1 MEVLP
6 SEVAMARSF
15 STEDVKSLILQYK
28 QLQVDLHGILE
39 STQRES
45 KSAVE
50 KAATKVIDSKVL
62 SGSISDDLRRGQSKA
77 PKTFDTQALMSALYR
92 CIHSAPIVDLCL
104 ALSNEHGRQVQ
115 AALQALQQISSPFRR
130 FFAGSKGKASAEAAY
145 DYLSSLASGIWGNTI
160 RQSVE
165 AIRQINSVSPTSAFM
180 DYENNPDTY
189 YQALIECAPNTVR
202 TDRPLSQMIPII
214 SRHEALLGQYRDASS
229 RLSQKLTDDQNA
241 VRQSAEKSLAAGVIE
256 QLRGFEVESLSQRRS
271 AIRVKALRDA
281 GYNTIEDVYCATV
294 SNLASVYGI
303 SEDAAKVIKSEA
315 RKMAEEVQK
324 TVRLKISSD
333 QKTQEITALLTALY
347 AYMRDKTAIDFFES
361 IESSSKT
368 VITGINAFRRLSN
381 NLSWLFLSDSG
392 RTEYC
397 VIYQRLSSL
406 IDSDY
411 PKAIA
416 AIQTRSNSQDRYNA
430 SEVWGHFSNH
440 SIDYF
445 NALERLVPG
454 ILGNGDTLY
463 GLPEDLAREIQD
475 QTFFPQGLKV
485 TLRRYQ
491 EWGVKY
497 ILHQERVLLGD
508 EMGLGKTVQAL
519 GTMVS
524 LRNTGATHFL
534 VVCPA
539 SVLPNWCKEID
550 RKSEFRSTKVHG
562 PNRQNAIDEWIK
574 TGGVAVTTYE
584 TTSLIDIP
592 KNYRFDLLVVDEAH
606 YIKNIDARRS
616 KSVRELSE
624 KAKRILFMTGTALEN
639 RVDEM
644 ISLIDVLRPN
654 LANRIRSIA
663 FMSSAPQFREQ
674 VAPVYY
680 RRKRDDVLTELPDVI
695 NNEEMCELL
704 PEEEALYENAVLS
717 KHQTGIRRVSW
728 MIEDLNKSSKARRMR
743 EILADAEDDGR
754 KVLIFSFYRDTLKAI
769 SSFLGSRCTQIING
783 SVPVER
789 RQQIIDEFE
798 DMPAGSVLLAQIGAG
813 GTGLNIQAASVV
825 IICEPQLKPSTENQA
840 IARAHRMGQS
850 RTVLVY
856 RLLAADTIDER
867 IDDMLKEK
875 QAIFDAFA
883 DKSAAA
889 DATNREESQ
898 IDDKTLGKLILEEI
912 NRINAKNGNTGPA
925 QTLGVVIPTEE
936 DVSDNTTVTVEV
948 KPRLSESPRSEESL
962 TAPDARAKSEPT
974 HLGNREAVLTKTESA
989 KEERVQSPKGAD
1001 PPVVTFP
1008 SIELLVQYLSCNGIE
1023 YKDNRPKNGCLWIK
1037 AEAFPN
1043 ARAVRVDGRRLMYS
1057 KASKALKGEAGWYI
1071 S

>member
-1 MEVLP
+1 
-6 SEVAMARSF
+6 MARSY
-15 STEDVKSLILQYK
+15 STEDVKSLILQY
-28 QLQVDLHGILE
+28 QRLQDDLHSILE
-39 STQRES
+39 GTPKENI
-45 KSAVE
+45 SAVE
-50 KAATKVIDSKVL
+50 KAATVVIDSKIL
-62 SGSISDDLRRGQSKA
+62 SNSIADDLRRGQSKA
-77 PKTFDTQALMSALYR
+77 PKTFDTQALMSALYKY
-92 CIHSAPIVDLCL
+92 IHSTPVVDLCL
-104 ALSNEHGRQVQ
+104 ALFNEHGRQVQ
-115 AALQALQQISSPFRR
+115 ASLQDLQQVASPFRR
-130 FFAGSKGKASAEAAY
+130 FFAGSKAKASAEKSY
-145 DYLSSLASGIWGNTI
+145 GYLSSLASGVWGNTI

-165 AIRQINSVSPTSAFM
+165 AIRQISSVSPASAFA
-180 DYENNPDTY
+180 DYETRPDAY
-189 YQALIECAPNTVR
+189 YQALIECASNAAR
-202 TDRPLSQMIPII
+202 TDKPLSQMIPII
-214 SRHEALLGQYRDASS
+214 ARHEALLDQYRAASS
-229 RLSQKLTDDQNA
+229 RLSQRLITDQNTI
-241 VRQSAEKSLAAGVIE
+241 RQSAEKALAARVME
-256 QLRGFEVESLSQRRS
+256 QLREFEIESLSQRRS
-271 AIRVKALRDA
+271 GIRVKALRDA
-281 GYNTIEDVYCATV
+281 GYNTIEDIYCATA

-315 RKMAEEVQK
+315 RKMAEDIQK
-324 TVRLKISSD
+324 TVKLKISSD
-333 QKTQEITALLTALY
+333 YRTQDITVLLTALY
-347 AYMRDKTAIDFFES
+347 AYMQDKAAMDSAEPIDR
-361 IESSSKT
+361 SSKGA
-368 VITGINAFRRLSN
+368 VTGINAFKRLTNSF
-381 NLSWLFLSDSG
+381 SWIFLSDSG
-392 RTEYC
+392 RAEYC
-397 VIYQRLSSL
+397 AVYQRLSSL

-411 PKAIA
+411 PKAIV
-416 AIQTRSNSQDRYNA
+416 AINARSIRQDRYNA
-430 SEVWGHFSNH
+430 SEVWGHFSSH

-445 NALERLVPG
+445 NILEQLVPG

-550 RKSEFRSTKVHG
+550 RKSEFRSTKVHDS
-562 PNRQNAIDEWIK
+562 NRQSAIDEWIK

-584 TTSLIDIP
+584 TTSLIEIP
-592 KNYRFDLLVVDEAH
+592 KDYHFDLLVVDEAH
-606 YIKNIDARRS
+606 YIKNIDAKRS
-616 KSVRELSE
+616 KSVRALSDQ
-624 KAKRILFMTGTALEN
+624 AKRILFMTGTALEN

-704 PEEEALYENAVLS
+704 PEEEALYENAVLA

-743 EILADAEDDGR
+743 EIIADAEDDGR
-754 KVLIFSFYRDTLKAI
+754 KVLVFSFYRDTLKAI
-769 SSFLGSRCTQIING
+769 ASFLGSRCTQIING

-912 NRINAKNGNTGPA
+912 DRINAKNGNAGSAQASGVNAPA
-925 QTLGVVIPTEE
+925 EE
-936 DVSDNTTVTVEV
+936 GLSDSTAETVEM
-948 KPRLSESPRSEESL
+948 KPRPSESSVNEEVLASSNEP
-962 TAPDARAKSEPT
+962 AVARTTRIQRTETILS
-974 HLGNREAVLTKTESA
+974 NTESA
-989 KEERVQSPKGAD
+989 KEERVHSSRDTHQS
-1001 PPVVTFP
+1001 VVSFP
-1008 SIELLVQYLSCNGIE
+1008 SIEVLIDYLTCNAIE
-1023 YKDNRPKNGCLWIK
+1023 FKDNRPKNGCLWIK
-1037 AEAFPN
+1037 AEALPN
-1043 ARAVRVDGRRLMYS
+1043 AKDVRVDGRRLMYS

>member
-1 MEVLP
+1 
-6 SEVAMARSF
+6 MARSY
-15 STEDVKSLILQYK
+15 STEDAKKLILQYQ
-28 QLQVDLHGILE
+28 QLRADLRGIVNQ
-39 STQRES
+39 TQKANQS
-45 KSAVE
+45 DVE
-50 KAATKVIDSKVL
+50 KAATTVLNSKILADSIV
-62 SGSISDDLRRGQSKA
+62 DDLRRGQSKA
-77 PKTFDTQALMSALYR
+77 PKTFDTQALMAALYKYIKCAPVVDR
-92 CIHSAPIVDLCL
+92 CRSLSDEYTKQVDDSL
-104 ALSNEHGRQVQ
+104 H
-115 AALQALQQISSPFRR
+115 ALQTVTSPLRR
-130 FFAGSKGKASAEAAY
+130 LFAGSKAKSAADSAYETLYSLAVGVFGDTINQSSAE
-145 DYLSSLASGIWGNTI
+145 IK
-160 RQSVE
+160 R
-165 AIRQINSVSPTSAFM
+165 INSVSSATAFS
-180 DYENNPDTY
+180 DYESDPATY
-189 YQALIECAPNTVR
+189 YKALRDCATGLASA
-202 TDRPLSQMIPII
+202 DRPLKQMIPIVA
-214 SRHEALLGQYRDASS
+214 RHETLLGQYRDASA
-229 RLSQKLTDDQNA
+229 RAEQKLVSDQQSI
-241 VRQSAEKSLAAGVIE
+241 RQCAEKALAARVME

-271 AIRVKALRDA
+271 GIRVKALRDA
-281 GYNTIEDVYCATV
+281 GYNTIEDVFCATV
-294 SNLASVYGI
+294 SNLASVHGI
-303 SEDAAKVIKSEA
+303 SEDAANTIKTEA
-315 RKMAEEVQK
+315 RKMAQDVQK
-324 TVRLKISSD
+324 TVKLKISSD
-333 QKTQEITALLTALY
+333 ERTPEITSLLTSVYSFIRNKAVVDS
-347 AYMRDKTAIDFFES
+347 AEPIDK
-361 IESSSKT
+361 SSKT
-368 VITGINAFRRLSN
+368 VVKWIEAFGGLN
-381 NLSWLFLSDSG
+381 NVISWIFLPDRGRAYYSG
-392 RTEYC
+392 
-397 VIYQRLSSL
+397 IYQELSSL

-411 PKAIA
+411 PRAITA
-416 AIQTRSNSQDRYNA
+416 FHSRAVHTERYN
-430 SEVWGHFSNH
+430 STEVWGHFSNH

-445 NALERLVPG
+445 NVLEQIVPG

-562 PNRQNAIDEWIK
+562 AYRQKAIDEWAK
-574 TGGVAVTTYE
+574 SGGIAVTTYE
-584 TTSLIDIP
+584 TTSLITLPNDFQ
-592 KNYRFDLLVVDEAH
+592 YDLLVVDEAH
-606 YIKNIDARRS
+606 YIKNTDTRRS
-616 KSVRELSE
+616 KSVRELSN
-624 KAKRILFMTGTALEN
+624 KARRLLFMTGTALEK

-644 ISLIDVLRPN
+644 ISLIDVLRPT

-695 NNEEMCELL
+695 DNEELCELL
-704 PEEEALYENAVLS
+704 PEEEMLYERAVLT

-728 MIEDLNKSSKARRMR
+728 TIDDLNISSKARRMR
-743 EILADAEDDGR
+743 EIIADAEEDDR
-754 KVLIFSFYRDTLKAI
+754 KVLVFSFYRDTLKAI

-789 RQQIIDEFE
+789 RQEIIDEFE
-798 DMPAGSVLLAQIGAG
+798 EMPAGSVLLAQIGAG

-867 IDDMLKEK
+867 IEDMLKEK

-898 IDDKTLGKLILEEI
+898 IDDKTLGKLILDEI
-912 NRINAKNGNTGPA
+912 NRINTKNGNVGST
-925 QTLGVVIPTEE
+925 QDSRVVIPTEE
-936 DVSDNTTVTVEV
+936 NVSDSAAVIDEI
-948 KPRLSESPRSEESL
+948 K
-962 TAPDARAKSEPT
+962 ARPSEPPVNEEILAAPNT
-974 HLGNREAVLTKTESA
+974 PATAHTARIHSTETILPKIESA
-989 KEERVQSPKGAD
+989 NNERIQLSRDANS
-1001 PPVVTFP
+1001 PVVPFP
-1008 SIELLVQYLSCNGIE
+1008 SIEALVDYLTYNSIE
-1023 YKDNRPKNGCLWIK
+1023 FKDNRPKNGCLWIK

-1043 ARAVRVDGRRLMYS
+1043 AKAVRVDGRRLMYS